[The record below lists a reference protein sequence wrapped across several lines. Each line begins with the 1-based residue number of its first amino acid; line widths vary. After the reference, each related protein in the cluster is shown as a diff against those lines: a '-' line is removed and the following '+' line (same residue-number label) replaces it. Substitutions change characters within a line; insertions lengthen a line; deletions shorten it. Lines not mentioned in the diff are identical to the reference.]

1 MKVSIVTEKIYFT
14 IVTDFPD
21 QARLPEIP
29 FPETVSN
36 QTQTIYIL
44 IKIVTN
50 VTLINTIF

>member
-36 QTQTIYIL
+36 QTQTIYIYF
-44 IKIVTN
+44 N
-50 VTLINTIF
+50 